1 MNLNVI
7 PGFESLTPQQCFDMS
22 AKHVIKNGKA
32 CVSEYGNCVYS
43 GIGCAAALFL
53 TPSARI
59 RADEMANEGGSDWL
73 TLAGGS
79 FVPKKN
85 ATLIR
90 KIQNCHDLN
99 KLEVPFVDFFRRDMR
114 ELAKKE
120 GLDDSVLD
128 QLPAVISP

>member
-22 AKHVIKNGKA
+22 AKHVLKNGKA
-32 CVSEYGNCVYS
+32 CVSEQGNCVYS

-53 TPSARI
+53 TPEARS
-59 RADEMANEGGSDWL
+59 RADEMANECGSDWL
-73 TLAGGS
+73 TLAGDS

-90 KIQNCHDLN
+90 KIQTCHDLN